1 MSGDYFYL
9 SLVTMKKLTCLLVFN
24 VLTCY
29 LFAQQAASDSSLI
42 SDAAAYVR
50 KMYDHKRNNE
60 LPIYNGL
67 RHQLYSASLEGIP
80 YFESLDWF
88 TGSVVYDDV
97 LYDSIILRYDQ
108 VKDEVIVAQDRSTAV
123 FISLYSPRV
132 KGFSFNGI
140 KFIRIS
146 DTTGYSSLR
155 SGFYQQ
161 LVKGKATVLTRNA
174 KTIDEKI
181 DGTTL
186 TYVVKNNVR
195 YYIRK
200 DDQYHLIKNQGDL
213 LDVLKD
219 HRKEIQKFLSDSEL
233 KYRREPKQTIIAVT
247 EFYNQL

>member
-108 VKDEVIVAQDRSTAV
+108 VKDEVIVAQ
-123 FISLYSPRV
+123 
-132 KGFSFNGI
+132 
-140 KFIRIS
+140 
-146 DTTGYSSLR
+146 
-155 SGFYQQ
+155 
-161 LVKGKATVLTRNA
+161 
-174 KTIDEKI
+174 
-181 DGTTL
+181 
-186 TYVVKNNVR
+186 
-195 YYIRK
+195 
-200 DDQYHLIKNQGDL
+200 
-213 LDVLKD
+213 
-219 HRKEIQKFLSDSEL
+219 
-233 KYRREPKQTIIAVT
+233 
-247 EFYNQL
+247 